1 MLKGGKYYGK
11 QQKESRKMGSAMPGG
26 WFASNKVFLDE
37 NRLKNEMCEIVICI
51 PLGKDYYFSII
62 PIRKYQIPS

>member
-1 MLKGGKYYGK
+1 MGIRHAGEMVCIEVFWD
-11 QQKESRKMGSAMPGG
+11 ES
-26 WFASNKVFLDE
+26 
-37 NRLKNEMCEIVICI
+37 RLKNEMCEIVVCI